1 MADMTE
7 TAARPTAEQPHDE
20 HLWLEE
26 ITGEAPLQWVARQ
39 NARTLTALEGPQ
51 LRRLEADV
59 LDVMDSTDRIPMVA
73 KHGPHYYNFWR
84 DAEHPRGVFRRTT
97 WESWLGEDTEWEAGH
112 IAGAQH
118 IPLGQLPERYG
129 EVPADE
135 DVYVI
140 CRSGGRSLRATAY
153 LQQYGFDPVN
163 VLGGM
168 GAWMDAGKP
177 MVSETDETPT
187 VR

>member
-1 MADMTE
+1 MDNLDNLPSASV
-7 TAARPTAEQPHDE
+7 
-20 HLWLEE
+20 EE
-26 ITGEAPLQWVARQ
+26 IPEDARI
-39 NARTLTALEGPQ
+39 
-51 LRRLEADV
+51 
-59 LDVMDSTDRIPMVA
+59 LDVR
-73 KHGPHYYNFWR
+73 
-84 DAEHPRGVFRRTT
+84 
-97 WESWLGEDTEWEAGH
+97 EDDEWEAGH

-168 GAWMDAGKP
+168 GAWMDAEKP
-177 MVSETDETPT
+177 MVSETGQTPT